1 MPLSALSRIKHN
13 DYIITS
19 LYGELDIISRGV
31 ATIEATEA
39 AASPKKYY
47 QAQLAALY
55 RSIISLY
62 CLYLGLFKCPY
73 YNVVNGLT
81 YVCNLDFNS
90 RSRIAR

>member
-1 MPLSALSRIKHN
+1 MPVGVSSQQNRIWN
-13 DYIITS
+13 MEWNEATVQN
-19 LYGELDIISRGV
+19 GRGV

-47 QAQLAALY
+47 QAQLAALHN
-55 RSIISLY
+55 SIISLY